1 VVSGERMSNQKPKA
15 IIDQLVFFSWWH
27 QCQQR
32 VQDWQPRSRGVLLG
46 MCIAVGVV
54 LRLWAQTLP
63 GNWDFNQWVNVSSAA
78 LNGEDPYSQFGYN
91 YPPPWLLLT
100 AGLQALADDSDSF
113 RLLISLVL
121 CAADIG
127 IALILAKRG
136 YTLAA
141 CLYILSPIAIA
152 ISGQHQQVESIALVF
167 AFAAALLLSGRS
179 NAPLRGID
187 WWAAILLGV
196 SLAFKPVFLLFPL
209 WLLLRSGPLR
219 RRLMLFFVSC
229 AVLGLSVLS
238 AFIAYPPAEVVAR
251 IFGHQ
256 GTDNAP
262 FINAFVPSQL
272 APWVVDAGGPKIA
285 FIVILIAAAFL
296 FRKLDVFEMA
306 LAYTITAVLF
316 SWAVANQYLLTPMA
330 GVAVYL
336 NIGFF
341 VWLMLSTIYLGGAPD
356 ILNLWGLK
364 AIQQHVMLEWTRVFQ
379 DLFPW
384 FFAGWILMLVAVR
397 RLPQPSINHLKEGD

>member
-364 AIQQHVMLEWTRVFQ
+364 AIQQHVGVDPRFPGLVSMVLRRV
-379 DLFPW
+379 DSH
-384 FFAGWILMLVAVR
+384 AR
-397 RLPQPSINHLKEGD
+397 RGAPAPATID